1 MSLGSSIVKAR
12 KDASFSI
19 DELSQATSIRL
30 TLLREIE
37 ADDFS
42 HCGGDTYARG
52 HVRNIARALKVD
64 ENEFLRLY
72 DLEQRVEERSIQA
85 LLVENSVMRQPQ
97 VSRRVSWKVLI
108 GISIGSLAT
117 VGIAQIIISNNSASP
132 INKPIVGISA
142 SPTPS
147 ASTSPSATATP
158 LVKPSPSPTTSKS
171 ATAKPRSSYSTGTGV
186 EVIVNV
192 VRAKTWLFV
201 SDASGRTLFSGEVP
215 VGESAIY
222 TTTTRLD
229 LKVGN
234 AGGVDL
240 QVNGKKRGEVTVAR
254 DAPNSEIE
262 AAVLALD
269 TVKQALDGKPV
280 RKLIIVP
287 QRIVNVVG

>member
-19 DELSQATSIRL
+19 DELSAATSIRL

-64 ENEFLRLY
+64 ENELLRLY

-147 ASTSPSATATP
+147 ASTSPSATASP
-158 LVKPSPSPTTSKS
+158 LVKPSVSPTSSKS
-171 ATAKPRSSYSTGTGV
+171 AIANPRSSYSTGTGV

-215 VGESAIY
+215 MGESAIY

-240 QVNGKKRGEVTVAR
+240 QVNGKKLPSIGANGAVVSVSYGA
-254 DAPNSEIE
+254 NS
-262 AAVLALD
+262 
-269 TVKQALDGKPV
+269 
-280 RKLIIVP
+280 
-287 QRIVNVVG
+287 

>member
-19 DELSQATSIRL
+19 DELSAATSIRL

-52 HVRNIARALKVD
+52 HVRNIARALNVD
-64 ENEFLRLY
+64 ENELLRLY

-108 GISIGSLAT
+108 GISLGSLAT
-117 VGIAQIIISNNSASP
+117 VGIAQIIISNNSATS
-132 INKPIVGISA
+132 INKPLLGIS
-142 SPTPS
+142 TLPS
-147 ASTSPSATATP
+147 ASASTTATETASPSTSVSASASASVSPSTSFSPSAKVTP
-158 LVKPSPSPTTSKS
+158 SVKSSPSPTSSKG
-171 ATAKPRSSYSTGTGV
+171 AIAKPRSSYSTGTGV

-215 VGESAIY
+215 TGESAIY

-240 QVNGKKRGEVTVAR
+240 QVNGKKLPSIGANGAVVSVSYGA
-254 DAPNSEIE
+254 NS
-262 AAVLALD
+262 
-269 TVKQALDGKPV
+269 
-280 RKLIIVP
+280 
-287 QRIVNVVG
+287 

>member
-37 ADDFS
+37 SDDFS

-72 DLEQRVEERSIQA
+72 DLEQRVEERSMQA

-97 VSRRVSWKVLI
+97 VGRRVSWKVLI

-117 VGIAQIIISNNSASP
+117 VGIAQIIISNNSVNR
-132 INKPIVGISA
+132 INKPLVGISA

-147 ASTSPSATATP
+147 ASTSPSVTP
-158 LVKPSPSPTTSKS
+158 SISPTSSKS
-171 ATAKPRSSYSTGTGV
+171 AIPKPVNSFSTGTGV
-186 EVIVNV
+186 AVIVNV

-215 VGESAIY
+215 IGESQIY

-234 AGGVDL
+234 AGGIDL
-240 QVNGKKRGEVTVAR
+240 QVNGKKLPAIGANGQVVSVSYGV
-254 DAPNSEIE
+254 NS
-262 AAVLALD
+262 
-269 TVKQALDGKPV
+269 
-280 RKLIIVP
+280 
-287 QRIVNVVG
+287 

>member
-12 KDASFSI
+12 KDASFTI
-19 DELSQATSIRL
+19 DELSAATSIRL

-64 ENEFLRLY
+64 ENVLLKHY

-108 GISIGSLAT
+108 GISLGSLAT
-117 VGIAQIIISNNSASP
+117 VGIAQIIISNNSATS
-132 INKPIVGISA
+132 INKPLLGIS
-142 SPTPS
+142 TLPS
-147 ASTSPSATATP
+147 ASASTTATETASPSTSVSASASASGSVSPSTSFSPSAKVTP
-158 LVKPSPSPTTSKS
+158 SVKSSPSPTSSKG
-171 ATAKPRSSYSTGTGV
+171 AIAKPRSSYSTGTGV

-215 VGESAIY
+215 TGESAIY

-240 QVNGKKRGEVTVAR
+240 QVNGKKLPSIGANGAVVSVSYGA
-254 DAPNSEIE
+254 NS
-262 AAVLALD
+262 
-269 TVKQALDGKPV
+269 
-280 RKLIIVP
+280 
-287 QRIVNVVG
+287 